1 MIVIGGGVGFDFDD
15 SPPCQRLLARR
26 LALGSRGGKKF
37 GGGGGDQL
45 SERLMDDIVA
55 EIDGTD
61 SSMSLGP
68 SDDDSD

>member
-1 MIVIGGGVGFDFDD
+1 
-15 SPPCQRLLARR
+15 
-26 LALGSRGGKKF
+26 LALGSRGGIKF